1 MRFAERRRG
10 LGCTCLCVFFVRSL
24 SVITFIPTI
33 FHFAVFLLLILLAHV
48 CRQVPHELF
57 VEALPRLYF
66 CVRVWVQLLSAS
78 VVGNDFLSTRGI
90 DRATTDQ
97 GAVDFC
103 LRTVVCLLLFF
114 SVQAA
119 NTETSLPL
127 DGQCASRVGCTGL
140 GRPIL
145 CMSCFESQVRVRP
158 VTELESGTS
167 VPQPVHL

>member
-1 MRFAERRRG
+1 M
-10 LGCTCLCVFFVRSL
+10 FVRVL
-24 SVITFIPTI
+24 RAISVRDYVHTTI
-33 FHFAVFLLLILLAHV
+33 FHFAVFLLLTLLAHV
-48 CRQVPHELF
+48 CRQVPRELF
-57 VEALPRLYF
+57 MEALPRLYF
-66 CVRVWVQLLSAS
+66 CVRVRVQLLPASA
-78 VVGNDFLSTRGI
+78 VGKDFLSTKGI
-90 DRATTDQ
+90 DRATSDQ
-97 GAVDFC
+97 GAIDSC

-119 NTETSLPL
+119 NAETSLPL
-127 DGQCASRVGCTGL
+127 DGQCVSRVGCTGL